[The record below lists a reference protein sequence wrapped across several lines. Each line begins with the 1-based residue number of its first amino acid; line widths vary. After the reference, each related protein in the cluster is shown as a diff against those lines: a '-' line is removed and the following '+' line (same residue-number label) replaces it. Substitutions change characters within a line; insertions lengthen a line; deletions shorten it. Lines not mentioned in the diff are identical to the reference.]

1 MGAPVFG
8 GWPVGAVPG
17 AFGGFESPLMI
28 LMAAL
33 GQAFMLHSCDLVTF
47 YGCSELQNFGFLVL
61 CALQPGRESSGFS
74 VEASLKISLLSAFS
88 SGVCLFLFSV
98 IYARTG
104 QSVLLDAGVSAFE
117 AGADSLSTLGV
128 LLALLFKHGT
138 APMHLWMVD
147 IYQSIKKPLLMILS
161 TAPKLSMFCFWVSAL
176 HNIWTDASI
185 GVFVCFS
192 MILGSLGAYGQP
204 ALRSLFAYSTINEIG
219 LMLLALAFEV
229 VSSFVRG
236 GVRGFGRRHE
246 RGASTPPT
254 LAMVLLLTDVVLK
267 VWVGAEQVSGV
278 VPFVTWG
285 VKTSPAGS
293 GSRRWCF

>member
-1 MGAPVFG
+1 MIILLGLTSLRHKHVRLNDVHLFCQSWPLAALFGILCESG
-8 GWPVGAVPG
+8 GWPLDGPHLWCALPTPG
-17 AFGGFESPLMI
+17 YDLSPPLLTPAILLGFGGFESPLMI

-204 ALRSLFAYSTINEIG
+204 ALRSLFAYSTIVRVGFETLWGAYRWTG
-219 LMLLALAFEV
+219 L
-229 VSSFVRG
+229 
-236 GVRGFGRRHE
+236 
-246 RGASTPPT
+246 
-254 LAMVLLLTDVVLK
+254 
-267 VWVGAEQVSGV
+267 
-278 VPFVTWG
+278 
-285 VKTSPAGS
+285 
-293 GSRRWCF
+293 